1 MGLKETMLF
10 LRGAATNLAEV
21 GSIIPSSRAVAK
33 AMTASLRDTQPPRR
47 ILEVGAG
54 TGPITARIVREMR
67 PGDHLDV
74 YEINPEFTA
83 FLERRFERE
92 PRFQKVRDQVSI
104 YTAGIETIE
113 RQPTYDVIIS
123 AIPFTNFP
131 PSAVEEFFE
140 TYRAILKPNGV
151 LTYIEFAFGRTLMR
165 KFGKKEERQRLQNLE
180 EVLRHYQRSYRFRAR
195 FVPLNA
201 PPARIHSLHFDQ

>member
-1 MGLKETMLF
+1 MGLKETVLF

-33 AMTASLRDTQPPRR
+33 AMTSALREKPAPRR

-67 PGDHLDV
+67 PGDHLDI

-83 FLERRFERE
+83 YLERRFARE
-92 PRFQKVRDQVSI
+92 PRFRQVRDQVTI
-104 YTAGIETIE
+104 HTAGIETIA

-131 PSAVEEFFE
+131 PAAVKEFFE
-140 TYRAILKPNGV
+140 TYRVILKPGGR
-151 LTYIEFAFGRTLMR
+151 LTYIEFAFGRTLLR
-165 KFGKKEERQRLQNLE
+165 KFGKKEDRQRLESLE
-180 EVLRHYQRSYRFRAR
+180 EILRHYQRSYRYRAR

-201 PPARIHSLHFDQ
+201 PPARIHSLHFDR

>member
-33 AMTASLRDTQPPRR
+33 AMTSALREKPAPRR

-67 PGDHLDV
+67 PGDHLDI

-83 FLERRFERE
+83 YLERRFARE
-92 PRFQKVRDQVSI
+92 PRFRQVRDQVTI
-104 YTAGIETIE
+104 HTAGIETIA

-131 PSAVEEFFE
+131 PAAVKEFFE
-140 TYRAILKPNGV
+140 TYRVILKPGGR
-151 LTYIEFAFGRTLMR
+151 LTYIEFAFGRTLLR
-165 KFGKKEERQRLQNLE
+165 KFGKKEDRQRLESLE
-180 EVLRHYQRSYRFRAR
+180 EILRHYQRSYRYRAR

-201 PPARIHSLHFDQ
+201 PPARIHSLHFDR

>member
-21 GSIIPSSRAVAK
+21 GSVIPSSRAVAK
-33 AMTASLRDTQPPRR
+33 AMTSALREKPAPRR

-67 PGDHLDV
+67 PGDHLDI
-74 YEINPEFTA
+74 YEINPEFSA
-83 FLERRFERE
+83 YLERRFERE
-92 PRFQKVRDQVSI
+92 PRFRQVRDQVTI
-104 YTAGIETIE
+104 HTAGIETIA

-131 PSAVEEFFE
+131 PAAVKEFFE
-140 TYRAILKPNGV
+140 TYRAILKPGGR

-165 KFGKKEERQRLQNLE
+165 KFGKREDRQRLESLE
-180 EVLRHYQRSYRFRAR
+180 EVLRHYQRSYRYRAR

-201 PPARIHSLHFDQ
+201 PPARIHSLHFDH

>member
-33 AMTASLRDTQPPRR
+33 AMTSALREKPAPRR

-67 PGDHLDV
+67 PGDHLDI
-74 YEINPEFTA
+74 YEINPEFTTY
-83 FLERRFERE
+83 LERRFARE
-92 PRFQKVRDQVSI
+92 PRFRQVRDQVTI
-104 YTAGIETIE
+104 HTAGIETIA

-131 PSAVEEFFE
+131 PAAVKEFFE
-140 TYRAILKPNGV
+140 TYRVILKPGGR
-151 LTYIEFAFGRTLMR
+151 LTYIEFAFGRTLLR
-165 KFGKKEERQRLQNLE
+165 KLGKKEDRQRLESLE
-180 EVLRHYQRSYRFRAR
+180 EVLRHYQRSYRYRAR

-201 PPARIHSLHFDQ
+201 PPARIHSLHFDH